1 MLMQGGGGGGALM
14 AAYFGIFL
22 LLIFTAHQAW
32 SEKVKKK
39 LKHSSERV
47 KNLFPSWEKTPKTG
61 QARKAQQAVTLGWR
75 AWTTS

>member
-1 MLMQGGGGGGALM
+1 M

-22 LLIFTAHQAW
+22 LLIFIAHQAW

-47 KNLFPSWEKTPKTG
+47 KNLFPS
-61 QARKAQQAVTLGWR
+61 
-75 AWTTS
+75 